1 MSIESSLHLLLE
13 EIAPNLGNDEQAL
26 IIAEASDIF
35 KKTAPKMTKTA
46 SNNTR
51 LIESKMTDA
60 ILIAMS
66 NSTEIDSFEEFVDA
80 RGLSH
85 EQVVRKASTVQN
97 NWGGVMNVLNPDL
110 LDDLLSET
118 EEPEVVID
126 DTMHETS
133 AFHTPGRGSHWSD
146 FLSRT
151 TH

>member
-13 EIAPNLGNDEQAL
+13 EIVPNLGNDEQAV

-35 KKTAPKMTKTA
+35 KKTASKMTKTA
-46 SNNTR
+46 SDNSR
-51 LIESKMTDA
+51 LVESKMTDA

-66 NSTEIDSFEEFVDA
+66 NVSEMDSTNEFIDA
-80 RGLSH
+80 QGLSH
-85 EQVVRKASTVQN
+85 EQIVRKASAVQN
-97 NWGGVMNVLNPDL
+97 DWAGMNVLNPKL
-110 LDDLLSET
+110 LDDLFSET

-126 DTMHETS
+126 DTMHETT

-151 TH
+151 S

>member
-13 EIAPNLGNDEQAL
+13 EIAPNLRNDEQAV

-35 KKTAPKMTKTA
+35 KKTASKMTKTA
-46 SNNTR
+46 TDNSR
-51 LIESKMTDA
+51 LVESKMTDA

-66 NSTEIDSFEEFVDA
+66 NVSEIDSTEEFVDA

-85 EQVVRKASTVQN
+85 EQIVRKASTVQN
-97 NWGGVMNVLNPDL
+97 DWGGMNVLNPRL
-110 LDDLLSET
+110 LDDLFSET

>member
-13 EIAPNLGNDEQAL
+13 EIVPNLGNDEQAV

-35 KKTAPKMTKTA
+35 KKTASKMTKTA
-46 SNNTR
+46 SDNSR
-51 LIESKMTDA
+51 LVESKMTDA

-66 NSTEIDSFEEFVDA
+66 NVSEMDSTNEFIDA
-80 RGLSH
+80 QGLSH
-85 EQVVRKASTVQN
+85 EQIVRKASAVQN
-97 NWGGVMNVLNPDL
+97 DFGGMNVLNPKL
-110 LDDLLSET
+110 LDDLFSET

-126 DTMHETS
+126 DTMHETT

-151 TH
+151 S

>member
-13 EIAPNLGNDEQAL
+13 EIVPNLGNDEQAV

-35 KKTAPKMTKTA
+35 KKTASKMTKTA
-46 SNNTR
+46 SDNSR
-51 LIESKMTDA
+51 LVESKMTDA

-66 NSTEIDSFEEFVDA
+66 NVSEMDSTNEFIDA
-80 RGLSH
+80 QGLSH
-85 EQVVRKASTVQN
+85 EQIVRKASAVQN
-97 NWGGVMNVLNPDL
+97 DWAGMSVLNPKLLNDL
-110 LDDLLSET
+110 FSET

-126 DTMHETS
+126 DTMHETT

-151 TH
+151 S

>member
-13 EIAPNLGNDEQAL
+13 EIAPNLRNDEQAV

-35 KKTAPKMTKTA
+35 KKTASKMTKTA
-46 SNNTR
+46 SDNSR
-51 LIESKMTDA
+51 LVESKMTDA

-66 NSTEIDSFEEFVDA
+66 NVSEIDSTEEFVDA

-85 EQVVRKASTVQN
+85 EQIVRKASTVQN
-97 NWGGVMNVLNPDL
+97 DWGGMNVLNPRL
-110 LDDLLSET
+110 LDDLFSET
-118 EEPEVVID
+118 EDPEVVID

>member
-13 EIAPNLGNDEQAL
+13 EIVPNLGNDEQAV

-35 KKTAPKMTKTA
+35 KKTASKMTKTA
-46 SNNTR
+46 SDNSR
-51 LIESKMTDA
+51 LVESKMTDA
-60 ILIAMS
+60 ILIAMKNVS
-66 NSTEIDSFEEFVDA
+66 EIDSSDEFIDA
-80 RGLSH
+80 HGLSH
-85 EQVVRKASTVQN
+85 EQIVRKASAVQN
-97 NWGGVMNVLNPDL
+97 NWMGMNVLNPKL

-126 DTMHETS
+126 DTMHETT

-151 TH
+151 N

>member
-13 EIAPNLGNDEQAL
+13 EIAPNLRNDEQAV

-35 KKTAPKMTKTA
+35 KKTASKMTKTA
-46 SNNTR
+46 SDNSR
-51 LIESKMTDA
+51 LVESKMTDA

-66 NSTEIDSFEEFVDA
+66 NVSEIDSTEEFVDA

-85 EQVVRKASTVQN
+85 EQIVRKASTVQN
-97 NWGGVMNVLNPDL
+97 DWGGMNVLNPRL
-110 LDDLLSET
+110 LDDLFSET

>member
-13 EIAPNLGNDEQAL
+13 EIVPNLGNDEQAV

-35 KKTAPKMTKTA
+35 KKTASKMTKTA
-46 SNNTR
+46 SDNSR
-51 LIESKMTDA
+51 LVESKMTDA

-66 NSTEIDSFEEFVDA
+66 NVSEMDSSNEFIDA
-80 RGLSH
+80 QGLSH
-85 EQVVRKASTVQN
+85 EQIVRKASAVQN
-97 NWGGVMNVLNPDL
+97 DWNGMNVLNPKL
-110 LDDLLSET
+110 LDDLFSET

-126 DTMHETS
+126 DTMHETT

-151 TH
+151 S

>member
-13 EIAPNLGNDEQAL
+13 EIAPNLRNDEQAV

-35 KKTAPKMTKTA
+35 KKTASKMTKTA
-46 SNNTR
+46 SNNSR
-51 LIESKMTDA
+51 LVESKMTDA

-66 NSTEIDSFEEFVDA
+66 NVSEIDSTEEFVDA

-85 EQVVRKASTVQN
+85 EQIVRKASTVQN
-97 NWGGVMNVLNPDL
+97 DWGGMNVLNPRL
-110 LDDLLSET
+110 LDDLFSET

>member
-13 EIAPNLGNDEQAL
+13 EIAPNLRNDEQAV

-35 KKTAPKMTKTA
+35 KKTASKMTKTA
-46 SNNTR
+46 SDNSR
-51 LIESKMTDA
+51 LVESKMTDA

-66 NSTEIDSFEEFVDA
+66 NVSEIDSTEEFVDA

-85 EQVVRKASTVQN
+85 EQIVRKASTVQN
-97 NWGGVMNVLNPDL
+97 NWGMNVLNPNL

>member
-13 EIAPNLGNDEQAL
+13 EIAPNLRNDEQAV

-35 KKTAPKMTKTA
+35 KKTASKMTKTA
-46 SNNTR
+46 SDNSR
-51 LIESKMTDA
+51 LVESKMTDA

-66 NSTEIDSFEEFVDA
+66 NVSEIDSTEEFVDA

-85 EQVVRKASTVQN
+85 EQIVRKASTVQN
-97 NWGGVMNVLNPDL
+97 DWGGMNVLNPKL
-110 LDDLLSET
+110 LDDLFSET

>member
-13 EIAPNLGNDEQAL
+13 EIVPNLGNDEQAV

-35 KKTAPKMTKTA
+35 KKTASKMTKTA
-46 SNNTR
+46 SDNSR
-51 LIESKMTDA
+51 LVESKMTDA

-66 NSTEIDSFEEFVDA
+66 NVSEMDSSNEFIDA
-80 RGLSH
+80 QGLSH
-85 EQVVRKASTVQN
+85 EQIVRKASAVQN
-97 NWGGVMNVLNPDL
+97 DWAGMSVLNPKL
-110 LDDLLSET
+110 LDDLFSET

-126 DTMHETS
+126 DTMHETT

-151 TH
+151 S

>member
-13 EIAPNLGNDEQAL
+13 EIVPNLGNDEQAV

-35 KKTAPKMTKTA
+35 KKTASKMTKTA
-46 SNNTR
+46 SDNSR
-51 LIESKMTDA
+51 LVESKMTDA

-66 NSTEIDSFEEFVDA
+66 NVSEMDSSNEFIDA
-80 RGLSH
+80 QGLSH
-85 EQVVRKASTVQN
+85 EQIVRKASAVQN
-97 NWGGVMNVLNPDL
+97 DWAGMNVLNPKL
-110 LDDLLSET
+110 LDDLFSET

-126 DTMHETS
+126 DTMHETT

-151 TH
+151 S

>member
-13 EIAPNLGNDEQAL
+13 EIVPNLGNDEQAV

-35 KKTAPKMTKTA
+35 KKTASKMTKTA
-46 SNNTR
+46 SDNSR
-51 LIESKMTDA
+51 LVESKMTDA

-66 NSTEIDSFEEFVDA
+66 NVSEMDSTNEFIDA
-80 RGLSH
+80 QGLSH
-85 EQVVRKASTVQN
+85 EQIVRKASAVQN
-97 NWGGVMNVLNPDL
+97 DWAGMSVLNPKL
-110 LDDLLSET
+110 LDDLFSET

-126 DTMHETS
+126 DTMHETT

-151 TH
+151 S

>member
-13 EIAPNLGNDEQAL
+13 EIVPNLGNDEQAV

-35 KKTAPKMTKTA
+35 KKTASKMTKTA
-46 SNNTR
+46 SDNSR
-51 LIESKMTDA
+51 LVESKMTDA

-66 NSTEIDSFEEFVDA
+66 NVSEMDSSNEFIDA
-80 RGLSH
+80 QGLSH
-85 EQVVRKASTVQN
+85 EQIVRKASAVQN
-97 NWGGVMNVLNPDL
+97 DWAGMPVLNPKL
-110 LDDLLSET
+110 LDDLFSET

-126 DTMHETS
+126 DTMHETT

-151 TH
+151 S